1 MFTLKAA
8 CAWCWVF
15 LCFSVKACNV
25 ADDLI
30 GAKSPGDIVI
40 GGLFP
45 VHQQVKNL
53 NLLKPDPLECTGF
66 DVQSFIWVQAMI
78 HTIDMINNSS
88 LLNGIKLGYEIYDTC
103 SDASKAIIAAMKLL
117 SKSNSTGNVLEVHC
131 NYTDYKPIVK
141 AVVGEVYSELSIP
154 TARIFNVML
163 MPQISFASS
172 ASILS
177 NKGRFASFLR
187 TVPSDIHQTKALAK
201 LVSYFKWNWVGVIA
215 TDDEYGTSAMTD
227 FISHAQ
233 KQNVCIGFQEEIPT
247 YVCDAQSDERIQN
260 LISKI
265 ENTPNASVIV
275 LFAKQAIVVKLFNEI
290 IHRGIKRLWIA
301 SDAWSMSRAVAKMKN
316 IKTVGNILG
325 FSFKTGCI
333 PGFLTHLR
341 NLRPPAE
348 GFNKFI
354 DKYKQLHSSC
364 PKQNEDYTET
374 CSSNTNHCL
383 FQEEK
388 KLVQPLNCDKTNEAN
403 INKDDISH
411 NIELGVTYA
420 QYLATKSIAEALRN
434 LLKCREGVCQ
444 KNLDF
449 PPWKLLEAIRMVNF
463 TEAGRPFYFDE
474 SGDSIN
480 GYDLI
485 HWDMDDYVTRFKTV
499 GEYKLLDNNV
509 YIYDEVFKN
518 IGKAVFSNCSR
529 SCKPGE
535 RKNAYSLHTCCY
547 DCVPCAEGYHSAG
560 WDMNDCLKCLDGQ
573 WSDAG
578 SSECNN
584 KTIEYFNWNDGFA
597 IVLVVFAS
605 LGIVLIIVIIII
617 FSLNLNTPAVKSSG
631 GYFCFVILFSLF
643 LCFIS
648 TGFFI
653 GEPTNLHCKIR
664 QPLFGISFTICVS
677 WILIKSFRIILAF
690 NFDPIVHHQM
700 KKMYKPLVILV
711 TCTLIQV
718 IICTLWLLLKG
729 PFYVINHSIPKV
741 ILPKCDEGSNVAFG
755 IMLGYIAFLA
765 FLCFLAAFM
774 GRKIPDIY
782 NEARFITF
790 SMLIYLIVWI
800 SFVPVHVNTEDK
812 YLPAVEVVAILASN
826 YGILCCHFFPKCYF
840 ICFKKDQNTPESY
853 RKNLREHNAQ
863 KRQGTNLSQTSGVT
877 ESFWSAPESPPPVH
891 NQVFQISMNTENK
904 M

>member
-1 MFTLKAA
+1 
-8 CAWCWVF
+8 
-15 LCFSVKACNV
+15 
-25 ADDLI
+25 
-30 GAKSPGDIVI
+30 
-40 GGLFP
+40 
-45 VHQQVKNL
+45 
-53 NLLKPDPLECTGF
+53 
-66 DVQSFIWVQAMI
+66 MI
-78 HTIDMINNSS
+78 HTIEMINNSS
-88 LLNGIKLGYEIYDTC
+88 LLNGVKLGYEIYDTC

-117 SKSNSTGNVLEVHC
+117 AKSNSTGDVLEVHC

-154 TARIFNVML
+154 VARIFNVML
-163 MPQISFASS
+163 IPQISFASS

-177 NKGRFASFLR
+177 NKGRFTSFLR

-201 LVSYFKWNWVGVIA
+201 LVRYFKWNWVGVIA
-215 TDDEYGTSAMTD
+215 TDDEYGMSAVTD
-227 FISHAQ
+227 FTVHAQ
-233 KQNVCIGFQEEIPT
+233 KLNICIGFNEEIPT
-247 YVCDAQSDERIQN
+247 YVCDDQSNLRIQK

-265 ENTPNASVIV
+265 ESTPNASVIV
-275 LFAKQAIVVKLFNEI
+275 LFAKQAIVVKLFNEVI
-290 IHRGIKRLWIA
+290 RQGIRRTWIA

-316 IKTVGNILG
+316 IKEVGNILG

-341 NLRPPAE
+341 KLTPPAQ

-354 DKYKQLHSSC
+354 EKYWELYTTCSKEDK
-364 PKQNEDYTET
+364 NYTET
-374 CSSNTNHCL
+374 CSSNTPQCL
-383 FQEEK
+383 FQQDK
-388 KLVQPLNCDKTNEAN
+388 KLIQPLSCDEMNEEDVPE
-403 INKDDISH
+403 DDISH
-411 NIELGVTYA
+411 NIELGITYA
-420 QYLATKSIAEALRN
+420 LYMAIKSIAEGLKI
-434 LLKCREGVCQ
+434 LLKCQKGTCQ
-444 KNLDF
+444 RNFDF
-449 PPWKLLEAIRMVNF
+449 PPWQLLEAMKMVKF
-463 TEAGRPFYFDE
+463 TVDERLFYFDE
-474 SGDSIN
+474 SGDAIN

-485 HWDMDDYVTRFKTV
+485 QWEMEEDVTKFKTV
-499 GEYKLLDNNV
+499 GEYKLPDKKV
-509 YIYDEVFKN
+509 YIYDEAVKRF
-518 IGKAVFSNCSR
+518 GKDVFSNCSR
-529 SCKPGE
+529 SCRPGE

-573 WSDAG
+573 WSEAG
-578 SSECNN
+578 SSKCSN
-584 KTIEYFNWNDGFA
+584 KTIEFFDWNDGFA

-605 LGIVLIIVIIII
+605 LGIVLIFVILVI
-617 FSLNLNTPAVKSSG
+617 FALNLNTPAVKSSG

-643 LCFIS
+643 LCFVS
-648 TGFFI
+648 TGFFV
-653 GEPTNLHCKIR
+653 GKPSDLHCKIR

-690 NFDPIVHHQM
+690 NFDPLIHHQM

-718 IICTLWLLLKG
+718 IICTVWLLVKG
-729 PFYVINHSIPKV
+729 PYYTINHSIPKI

-755 IMLGYIAFLA
+755 VMLGYIALLA

-774 GRKIPDIY
+774 GRKLPDIY

-800 SFVPVHVNTEDK
+800 SFVPVHVNTDDK

-840 ICFKKDQNTPESY
+840 ICFKKDQNTPEKY
-853 RKNLREHNAQ
+853 RKNLREHNER
-863 KRQGTNLSQTSGVT
+863 KRQGSPTQNTVVT
-877 ESFWSAPESPPPVH
+877 ESFWSAPESPPPMH
-891 NQVFQISMNTENK
+891 SQVFQISAMVENK

>member
-1 MFTLKAA
+1 MFVLKVA
-8 CAWCWVF
+8 CTWCLVF
-15 LCFSVKACNV
+15 ICFSVKACNV

-30 GAKSPGDIVI
+30 GAKSPGDIII

-45 VHQQVKNL
+45 VHQQVQNL
-53 NLLKPDPLECTGF
+53 NHIKPDPLQCTGF
-66 DVQSFIWVQAMI
+66 DIQSFIWVQGMI
-78 HTIDMINNSS
+78 HTIEMINNSS

-117 SKSNSTGNVLEVHC
+117 AKSNSTGDVLEVHC

-154 TARIFNVML
+154 VARIFNVML
-163 MPQISFASS
+163 IPQISFASS

-177 NKGRFASFLR
+177 NKGRFASFIR

-201 LVSYFKWNWVGVIA
+201 LVRYFKWNWVGVIA
-215 TDDEYGTSAMTD
+215 TDDEYGMSAVTD
-227 FISHAQ
+227 FTVHAQ
-233 KQNVCIGFQEEIPT
+233 KLNICIGFNEEIPT
-247 YVCDAQSDERIQN
+247 YVCDDQSHLRIQN

-265 ENTPNASVIV
+265 ESTPNASVIV
-275 LFAKQAIVVKLFNEI
+275 LFAKQAIVVKLFNEVI
-290 IHRGIKRLWIA
+290 RRGIRRTWIA

-316 IKTVGNILG
+316 IKAVGNILG
-325 FSFKTGCI
+325 FSFKIGCI

-341 NLRPPAE
+341 KLTPPAQ

-354 DKYKQLHSSC
+354 EKYWELRSTCS
-364 PKQNEDYTET
+364 KQNKSYTET
-374 CSSNTNHCL
+374 CSSNKPQCL
-383 FQEEK
+383 FQQDK
-388 KLVQPLNCDKTNEAN
+388 KLIQPLNCDEMNEGDVPE
-403 INKDDISH
+403 DDISH

-420 QYLATKSIAEALRN
+420 LYMAVKSIAEGLRI
-434 LLKCREGVCQ
+434 LLKCHEGTCQ
-444 KNLDF
+444 RNFDF
-449 PPWKLLEAIRMVNF
+449 PPWRLLEAMRMVKF
-463 TEAGRPFYFDE
+463 TEAGRLFYFDE

-485 HWDMDDYVTRFKTV
+485 QWEMEEDVTKFKTV
-499 GEYKLLDNNV
+499 GEYKLPDKKV
-509 YIYDEVFKN
+509 YIYDEAVKRF
-518 IGKAVFSNCSR
+518 GKDVFSNCSR
-529 SCKPGE
+529 SCSPGE

-573 WSDAG
+573 WSEAG
-578 SSECNN
+578 SSKCNN
-584 KTIEYFNWNDGFA
+584 KTIEFFNWDDGFA

-605 LGIVLIIVIIII
+605 LGIVLIIVILVI
-617 FSLNLNTPAVKSSG
+617 FALNLNTPAVKSSG

-643 LCFIS
+643 LCFVS
-648 TGFFI
+648 TGFFV
-653 GEPTNLHCKIR
+653 GKPSDLHCKIR

-690 NFDPIVHHQM
+690 NFDPLIHHQM

-718 IICTLWLLLKG
+718 IICTVWLLVKG
-729 PFYVINHSIPKV
+729 PYFTINHNIPKI

-755 IMLGYIAFLA
+755 VMLGYIALLA

-774 GRKIPDIY
+774 GRKLPDIY

-840 ICFKKDQNTPESY
+840 ICFKKDQNTPEKY
-853 RKNLREHNAQ
+853 RKNLREHNERECQGSPAQ
-863 KRQGTNLSQTSGVT
+863 NAAVT
-877 ESFWSAPESPPPVH
+877 ESFWSAPESPPPMH
-891 NQVFQISMNTENK
+891 SQVFQISATIENK